1 MSGFTEIWLEGSVAY
16 YKPDLCLNVS
26 LQMSVYTTLDITPT
40 AATEHVLR
48 VSKLNEIKFIQQ
60 N

>member
-26 LQMSVYTTLDITPT
+26 LQMSVYTTLDITPI
-40 AATEHVLR
+40 AA
-48 VSKLNEIKFIQQ
+48 KLNEIKFIQQ